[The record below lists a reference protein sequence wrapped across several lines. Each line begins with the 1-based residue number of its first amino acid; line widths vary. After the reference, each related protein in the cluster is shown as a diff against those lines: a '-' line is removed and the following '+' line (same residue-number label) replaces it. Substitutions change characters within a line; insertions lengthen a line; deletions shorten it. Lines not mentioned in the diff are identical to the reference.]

1 MRVGG
6 GYGSRSKVA
15 ARAVGSDEL
24 AAERRLG
31 GCATVV
37 AEPARVARRRSGD
50 GRGAFAA
57 APSRRNTAA
66 QSAGQAATGSF
77 SLLAHWAANTAGA
90 FIPSDECG
98 RRQL

>member
-1 MRVGG
+1 M
-6 GYGSRSKVA
+6 
-15 ARAVGSDEL
+15 
-24 AAERRLG
+24 
-31 GCATVV
+31 TVV

-50 GRGAFAA
+50 GHGAFAA
-57 APSRRNTAA
+57 ALSRRDTRAA
-66 QSAGQAATGSF
+66 QLTGQAATGSC